1 MAASVSRARNRSSE
15 GWVFWD
21 SRVGAEALHTHH
33 AEDAAHHAHPL
44 LVDLLVIP
52 VALRRK
58 PNSGVPKIF
67 SLPSR
72 TLQIFPLLL
81 CSLVLAR

>member
-1 MAASVSRARNRSSE
+1 MY
-15 GWVFWD
+15 WD
-21 SRVGAEALHTHH
+21 SCVGADALHTHH

-52 VALRRK
+52 VASRRK
-58 PNSGVPKIF
+58 PNSGVPMII

-72 TLQIFPLLL
+72 ALRIFPLLL
-81 CSLVLAR
+81 CFLVLAS